1 MRLPKIAKVA
11 VEQAAFHFDKFYD
24 YCLPEALEP
33 VEPGCRVLVPFGG
46 GNRKRQGLVVG
57 FSETAEVDRL
67 KPIAAVLDREPLLS
81 PEMLQLALWLRERTF
96 CSAFDRFTA
105 WR

>member
-33 VEPGCRVLVPFGG
+33 VEPGCRVLFP
-46 GNRKRQGLVVG
+46 
-57 FSETAEVDRL
+57 SAEETASVRG
-67 KPIAAVLDREPLLS
+67 
-81 PEMLQLALWLRERTF
+81 W
-96 CSAFDRFTA
+96 
-105 WR
+105 

>member
-33 VEPGCRVLVPFGG
+33 VEPAAGCWFPSVE
-46 GNRKRQGLVVG
+46 
-57 FSETAEVDRL
+57 ETASVRG
-67 KPIAAVLDREPLLS
+67 
-81 PEMLQLALWLRERTF
+81 W
-96 CSAFDRFTA
+96 
-105 WR
+105 